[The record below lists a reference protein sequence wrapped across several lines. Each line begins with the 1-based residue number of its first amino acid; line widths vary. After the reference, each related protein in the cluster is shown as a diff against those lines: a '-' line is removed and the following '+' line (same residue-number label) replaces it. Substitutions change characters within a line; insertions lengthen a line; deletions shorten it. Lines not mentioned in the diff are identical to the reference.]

1 MKEVDYQNER
11 VDAIN
16 ETTAMAHETTL
27 LNPRFYTTNFKEMDE
42 LNVESVRKDWDEL
55 ISEMK
60 SDPNRTHFKKTED
73 WDKIDFKSLNPELRK
88 EFIDF
93 LVSSLNFSI
102 PIKLPPGWLFEL
114 KRVPRIYESIIS
126 SLFEFNMSSSV

>member
-42 LNVESVRKDWDEL
+42 LNVELSL
-55 ISEMK
+55 I
-60 SDPNRTHFKKTED
+60 H
-73 WDKIDFKSLNPELRK
+73 I
-88 EFIDF
+88 
-93 LVSSLNFSI
+93 
-102 PIKLPPGWLFEL
+102 
-114 KRVPRIYESIIS
+114 
-126 SLFEFNMSSSV
+126 

>member
-11 VDAIN
+11 LDAIN

-60 SDPNRTHFKKTED
+60 SDPNRTLYIKFIHFFKIGCIKT
-73 WDKIDFKSLNPELRK
+73 WI
-88 EFIDF
+88 
-93 LVSSLNFSI
+93 
-102 PIKLPPGWLFEL
+102 
-114 KRVPRIYESIIS
+114 
-126 SLFEFNMSSSV
+126 

>member
-1 MKEVDYQNER
+1 MKEIDYQSER
-11 VDAIN
+11 TDSIN

-60 SDPNRTHFKKTED
+60 SDPNRTHFKKTD
-73 WDKIDFKSLNPELRK
+73 QWDQIDFENLDPELRK
-88 EFIDF
+88 ELIDF
-93 LVSSLNFSI
+93 LVSSLTAEFSGCV
-102 PIKLPPGWLFEL
+102 L
-114 KRVPRIYESIIS
+114 
-126 SLFEFNMSSSV
+126 

>member
-55 ISEMK
+55 IE
-60 SDPNRTHFKKTED
+60 NFKKL
-73 WDKIDFKSLNPELRK
+73 IK
-88 EFIDF
+88 EKTGKKPFTNIN
-93 LVSSLNFSI
+93 LV
-102 PIKLPPGWLFEL
+102 
-114 KRVPRIYESIIS
+114 RI
-126 SLFEFNMSSSV
+126 